1 MLLPRCPRVR
11 PFSGMGAWNTGD
23 ISLIRRFVIIKL
35 VGVRDQRVNKGE
47 TITDES
53 KRLLTGISLFGTAH
67 ALPRLQFALLSWVNP
82 GP

>member
-1 MLLPRCPRVR
+1 MDV
-11 PFSGMGAWNTGD
+11 WNTGD

-35 VGVRDQRVNKGE
+35 VGVGDQRVNKGE

-53 KRLLTGISLFGTAH
+53 RRLLTGISLFGTAH
-67 ALPRLQFALLSWVNP
+67 ALPCLQFALLSWVNP